1 MKTELQNTVVKA
13 FALGKQGNVNECQKV
28 LCSLIPEYSVSEIN
42 DMCSKVDTEREV
54 FCLEIPKGER
64 GIHGLPY
71 FSHRFALC
79 SNIYGHSID
88 TYKGEYDEKF
98 FDACEDGYDHGI
110 LHGLGHVVYDLENDK
125 FGFLM
130 QYPVGENNEPDLQPF
145 AEIEQEYDVEIGAF
159 AYPQE
164 AICSPIS
171 GDARAVFTCLITN
184 PSMFEKVW
192 ELDYKIQDF
201 LNRSK

>member
-1 MKTELQNTVVKA
+1 MTTELQHIVVKA
-13 FALGKQGNVNECQKV
+13 FTLGQQGNVNECQKV

-42 DMCSKVDTEREV
+42 DMCSKIDAGRDV

-64 GIHGLPY
+64 GIHGLTY

-110 LHGLGHVVYDLENDK
+110 LHGLGYVVYDLDNDR

-130 QYPVGENNEPDLQPF
+130 QYDVGDNKKTDQQPF
-145 AEIEQEYDVEIGAF
+145 ADIEYRYNIEIEAF
-159 AYPQE
+159 AYPKE

-171 GDARAVFTCLITN
+171 GDARAVFTCLIID
-184 PSMFEKVW
+184 PSMFDKVW
-192 ELDYKIQDF
+192 EIDSDIQDL
-201 LNRSK
+201 LNKL